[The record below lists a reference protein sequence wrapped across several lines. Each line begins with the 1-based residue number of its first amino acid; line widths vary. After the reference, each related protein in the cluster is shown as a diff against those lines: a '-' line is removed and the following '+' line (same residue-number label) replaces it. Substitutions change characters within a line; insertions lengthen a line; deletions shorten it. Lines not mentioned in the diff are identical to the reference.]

1 VLKIIA
7 TFYDP
12 IGLIQPIIVSLK
24 ILFQQICKTDCGWD
38 DVIPDHLTKR
48 WNEIVN
54 ELKNMDTVRIR
65 RCYANNEIVDPIVRY
80 ELHGFIDASQ
90 QAYGACIYLTTKNI
104 LKKEIPIH
112 QTIYWTDS
120 KVTLAWIQS
129 PKKEYKIF
137 VENRL
142 CSIRKQTEI
151 PDWKFVGTNFNPAD
165 LITRFIKPA
174 SLIENEL

>member
-1 VLKIIA
+1 
-7 TFYDP
+7 
-12 IGLIQPIIVSLK
+12 
-24 ILFQQICKTDCGWD
+24 
-38 DVIPDHLTKR
+38 
-48 WNEIVN
+48 
-54 ELKNMDTVRIR
+54 VR
-65 RCYANNEIVDPIVRY
+65 
-80 ELHGFIDASQ
+80 LHGFNDASQ
-90 QAYGACIYLTTKNI
+90 QAYGTCIYLRTITKSNVFDSPLVTSKTRVAPIKETTISRLELLGNTVLAELTTTKNI